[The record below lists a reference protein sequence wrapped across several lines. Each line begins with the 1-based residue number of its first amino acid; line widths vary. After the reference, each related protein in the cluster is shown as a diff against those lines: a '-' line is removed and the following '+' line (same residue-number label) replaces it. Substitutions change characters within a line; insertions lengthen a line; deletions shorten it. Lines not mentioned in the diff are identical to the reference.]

1 MERLSWEKLMS
12 WDEVKVD
19 RALQRTSP
27 KNMRCL
33 LDIQAEKGILMREGN
48 VGHRKV
54 KDHELYKEAKQLKR
68 MSVRAEFVKICKGRT
83 EKAKKSVFLFVT

>member
-1 MERLSWEKLMS
+1 
-12 WDEVKVD
+12 
-19 RALQRTSP
+19 
-27 KNMRCL
+27 
-33 LDIQAEKGILMREGN
+33 MREGN